1 MASEPRSVVVSIRFR
16 PDEAAH
22 VDAAGQALRQPRG
35 RADFCRAAS
44 LHAARTRVPPPAK
57 PVRRPARRLP
67 ALDTRLLGQIL
78 GQVGKLGGNVNQLAK
93 IANITGMLPTVEAL
107 TALTAEAATVRLALT
122 AALRGGDGQE
132 GGQ

>member
-22 VDAAGQALRQPRG
+22 VDAAGQALRQLRG
-35 RADFCRAAS
+35 RSDFCRAAS
-44 LHAARTRVPPPAK
+44 LSAAKAKVPPPSK

-78 GQVGKLGGNVNQLAK
+78 GQIGKIGGNVNQFAKLA
-93 IANITGMLPTVEAL
+93 NSTGMLPTANTLAAIAAEV
-107 TALTAEAATVRLALT
+107 TAVRLALT
-122 AALRGGDGQE
+122 ATLRGEPEDA
-132 GGQ
+132 